1 MCFDMYTKTLQ
12 IEIRFI
18 FCNFITT
25 ERVIYLNKLSM
36 LAILTLKRLAKK
48 QRSISAGTDSRS
60 LSIVSFSR
68 DCKSETE
75 CFWSSRFCLISNKWR
90 WRDKIF
96 YLDKSKASNKG
107 AKTISPVLDGPNES
121 DTSRP
126 LDSEEIQ
133 ALAIRT
139 DDLEKVRYRKN
150 SRVCTFV
157 FFV

>member
-1 MCFDMYTKTLQ
+1 MYTKTLQ

-75 CFWSSRFCLISNKWR
+75 CF
-90 WRDKIF
+90 
-96 YLDKSKASNKG
+96 
-107 AKTISPVLDGPNES
+107 
-121 DTSRP
+121 
-126 LDSEEIQ
+126 
-133 ALAIRT
+133 
-139 DDLEKVRYRKN
+139 
-150 SRVCTFV
+150 
-157 FFV
+157 